1 MICDQTADPFEG
13 DLQSRKQI
21 IIGRIFRICR
31 YLIADPPQPC
41 NHIGHAETDGDNFVL
56 LQQTFPAAASALH
69 EMCGSNSVHIWCYI
83 K

>member
-1 MICDQTADPFEG
+1 MDRDGSAFLGPN
-13 DLQSRKQI
+13 
-21 IIGRIFRICR
+21 
-31 YLIADPPQPC
+31 

>member
-1 MICDQTADPFEG
+1 MGQ
-13 DLQSRKQI
+13 R
-21 IIGRIFRICR
+21 
-31 YLIADPPQPC
+31 PQLDHNLLSSLSGMFVMDRDGSAFLGPN